1 MHQDHTSKEKKRVQV
16 NEIRNSENYD
26 ELSTSVGQKL
36 LYHALGGHQNPVF
49 RSLNSEKYALKS
61 YLRAFLKN
69 KHYSVD
75 LIEVTMIGEDLVY
88 IIEFKQESWIF
99 MFKKYNTTDTY
110 YKLRYYVNASDFAVL
125 KAECIVIS
133 YNTKSKDLVKNDS
146 IIYNDFIQY
155 RKFDGK
161 YYPAYVYYFGGIPD
175 MVAKND
181 ENNFYF
187 HEAELMVNEI
197 ATRRKDYERIRNRNL
212 LTRDKTLWDMD
223 YGYNPAFWENYN
235 LLLDH
240 PLNLQCKKDLEA
252 EKPLEEQF
260 KKK

>member
-1 MHQDHTSKEKKRVQV
+1 
-16 NEIRNSENYD
+16 
-26 ELSTSVGQKL
+26 
-36 LYHALGGHQNPVF
+36 
-49 RSLNSEKYALKS
+49 
-61 YLRAFLKN
+61 
-69 KHYSVD
+69 
-75 LIEVTMIGEDLVY
+75 MIGEDLVY